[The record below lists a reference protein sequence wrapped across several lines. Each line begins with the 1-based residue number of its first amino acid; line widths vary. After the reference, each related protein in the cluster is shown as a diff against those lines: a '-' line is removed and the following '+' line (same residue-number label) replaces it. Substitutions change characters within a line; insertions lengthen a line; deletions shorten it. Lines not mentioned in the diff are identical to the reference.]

1 MKIRTLVFLF
11 LLLNVAPLKSQEV
24 IDQVVAVVGNSPI
37 LKSDI
42 ESQYIQMMSQ
52 NYYSSSVDLK
62 CEIFEELLFQKLLL
76 NQAIIDSVEVT
87 MKEVDTE
94 LNRRLSVFINQ
105 LGSEKKLEEF
115 YKKTIAEIKDEFRTI
130 IKEQL
135 LTQKMQQ
142 KITADIKVSPS
153 AVREFYNSIPAD
165 SLPLVPA
172 SYEFSQIVI
181 YPDISQEQ
189 KDYSYQKLNDIRE
202 RILKGD
208 KFNTMAVL
216 YSQDPGSAAKGGEL
230 GFVSRT
236 DLVPEFAEVA
246 FSLTSPDEV
255 SRIVETEF
263 GYHILKL
270 IERKGELVNVRHILI
285 IPEISDDDMKKA
297 EEELNEVS
305 QLLKADSLSFDN
317 AAAKYSDDVDSKSN
331 RGIAMNP
338 YTGNSRF
345 SDDHLDP
352 NTKSILDQ
360 MSEGQIS
367 TVFQTYDYKGK
378 KVYKIIRLDRKVKE
392 HVANLTDDFQELSQY
407 ALQAEQMKQIKTWID
422 KKLKSTFIFIDDSY
436 GNCEYK
442 YADWNKYVNKN
453 K

>member
-285 IPEISDDDMKKA
+285 IPEISDEDMKKA

-305 QLLKADSLSFDN
+305 QLLKADSLSFDK
-317 AAAKYSDDVDSKSN
+317 AAAQYSDDV
-331 RGIAMNP
+331 
-338 YTGNSRF
+338 
-345 SDDHLDP
+345 
-352 NTKSILDQ
+352 
-360 MSEGQIS
+360 
-367 TVFQTYDYKGK
+367 
-378 KVYKIIRLDRKVKE
+378 
-392 HVANLTDDFQELSQY
+392 
-407 ALQAEQMKQIKTWID
+407 
-422 KKLKSTFIFIDDSY
+422 
-436 GNCEYK
+436 
-442 YADWNKYVNKN
+442 
-453 K
+453 